1 MGTVP
6 DQGPEPTPWELMRG
20 LNRLTDAIHQLG
32 GKVVS
37 VDLYTADQNRVT
49 SRLKDLE
56 NAIRDAKAAELA
68 ADNRADDQKSR
79 IRWILIGLVA
89 SPFLA
94 AIVFFIVQGGLT

>member
-1 MGTVP
+1 MV

-20 LNRLTDAIHQLG
+20 LNRVEDAIHKLG

-37 VDLYTADQNRVT
+37 IDLYTADQNRVNT
-49 SRLKDLE
+49 RLRELE
-56 NAIRDAKAAELA
+56 TGIRDAKTAELA